1 MKMAG
6 KTAVNYA
13 EYAFLAGVILAFVIG
28 VMSSLI
34 PAAIMPL
41 LIAVMFILGII
52 VGVANIQEKETNL
65 FLTAAIALLLA
76 TTAWNALLSTTL
88 GLLGTLGN
96 NLAVLIAGFTGTL
109 VAFISPAAFILALKA
124 VYKLAKP
131 DI

>member
-1 MKMAG
+1 MAG
-6 KTAVNYA
+6 KTVVNYA

-34 PAAIMPL
+34 PAAVMPL
-41 LIAVMFILGII
+41 LIAIMFILGIV

-65 FLTAAIALLLA
+65 FLTAIIALLLA